1 VGEEQQAIDAMSERR
16 DMNLLPK
23 CEANYAPLTPLRF
36 LERAASVHG
45 DRVSVIY
52 GELSYTWTQTFERC
66 RRLASAVSR
75 LASAGDTVLTPSAIL
90 FFFKRFFFFILYF
103 PLPFETFPAAFHHH
117 VC

>member
-1 VGEEQQAIDAMSERR
+1 MGEEQQAIDAMSERR

-90 FFFKRFFFFILYF
+90 FFFKRFFFFYF
-103 PLPFETFPAAFHHH
+103 IFSPLL
-117 VC
+117 

>member
-52 GELSYTWTQTFERC
+52 GELSYTWAQTFERC

-75 LASAGDTVLTPSAIL
+75 LASAGDTVLTPAIL
-90 FFFKRFFFFILYF
+90 FFFKRFFFFYF
-103 PLPFETFPAAFHHH
+103 IFSPLL
-117 VC
+117 